1 MLKNQA
7 ASLFFGGILPIVAFT
22 LIEDHYGT
30 MAGLIAGMVF
40 GFGEILFELIKY
52 RKVSGLTWFGNGML
66 LSMGAISL
74 WTNEGIW
81 FKLQPAIMEG
91 AFALALWGSW
101 LIKKPLLKWMMEQQ
115 KQEIPEAIKSRFSG
129 MTFRLGIFFAIHTGL
144 AVWAAYDWSST
155 NWALLKGVG
164 LTASMFVY
172 MFFEALAIRRQV
184 QANIRNEKTYAEHIQ
199 N

>member
-1 MLKNQA
+1 MLKGQA
-7 ASLFFGGILPIVAFT
+7 ASLFFGGLLPIIAFT
-22 LIEDHYGT
+22 VIEDQYGT
-30 MAGLIAGMVF
+30 MAGLLAGMVF
-40 GFGEILFELIKY
+40 GVGEIGYELFKY
-52 RKVSGLTWFGNGML
+52 KKVSGLTWFGNGML

-91 AFALALWGSW
+91 AFAIALWGSW
-101 LIKKPLLKWMMEQQ
+101 IIKKPLLKWMMEQQ
-115 KQEIPEAIKSRFSG
+115 KQEIPEALKSRFSG
-129 MTFRLGIFFAIHTGL
+129 MTLRMGFFFGAHAVL
-144 AVWAAYDWSST
+144 AVWAAFKWSTSD
-155 NWALLKGVG
+155 WALLKGVG

-184 QANIRNEKTYAEHIQ
+184 QSNLRNESHEHTQ